1 MRSILAEKTSLLGR
15 CTVSRQSKKC
25 GTEASAPWPHLHR
38 DLSARRWDWPVIR
51 TEATL
56 MKAFAAALF
65 AAVILY
71 AVDTEY
77 NDGRYTQI
85 VAQAVRGLVSR

>member
-1 MRSILAEKTSLLGR
+1 
-15 CTVSRQSKKC
+15 
-25 GTEASAPWPHLHR
+25 
-38 DLSARRWDWPVIR
+38 
-51 TEATL
+51 